1 METMR
6 QIEKRTR
13 LTRRRFLQTTGV
25 TAIGVGALSAGTV
38 LIDPRGAWAM
48 TLTTLTP
55 ETARDLVQMARDL
68 YPHDRLA
75 ESFYAKAIE
84 PYDAQAAKDPALRDL
99 LTNGAGELDK
109 QEAARGAK
117 IYADLPNE
125 ADRVAIL
132 KAISGTPF
140 FAKLRGDMISALYNQ
155 PEVWA
160 KLGYEGPSAQKGG
173 YLHRGFNDIDWLKA

>member
-1 METMR
+1 MR
-6 QIEKRTR
+6 QLDKRTR

-25 TAIGVGALSAGTV
+25 TAVGVGALATGQV

-48 TLTTLTP
+48 SLTTLSP
-55 ETARDLVQMARDL
+55 ETAKTLVQAARDI

-84 PYDAQAAKDPALRDL
+84 PYDAAAAKDAALKDL
-99 LTNGAGELDK
+99 LTNGTAELDK
-109 QEAARGAK
+109 QAAAKGAK
-117 IYADLPNE
+117 SYADLPNE

>member
-25 TAIGVGALSAGTV
+25 TAIGVGALSTGTV

-68 YPHDRLA
+68 YPHERLA

-99 LTNGAGELDK
+99 LTNGAKELDRLAGEK
-109 QEAARGAK
+109 GAK
-117 IYADLPNE
+117 NYADIADE
-125 ADRVAIL
+125 AQRVALL
-132 KAISGTPF
+132 KSISATPF
-140 FAKLRGDMISALYNQ
+140 FSKMRGDMITGLYNQ
-155 PEVWA
+155 PEIWA
-160 KLGYEGPSAQKGG
+160 KFGYEGPSAPSGG
-173 YLHRGFNDIDWLKA
+173 YLHRGFADIDWLKA

>member
-1 METMR
+1 MR
-6 QIEKRTR
+6 QLDKRTR

-25 TAIGVGALSAGTV
+25 AAVGIGALATGQV
-38 LIDPRGAWAM
+38 LIDPRGAWAIS
-48 TLTTLTP
+48 LTTLSP
-55 ETARDLVQMARDL
+55 ETAKTLVQAARDI

-84 PYDAQAAKDPALRDL
+84 PYDAAAAKDASLKDL
-99 LTNGAGELDK
+99 LANGAAELDK
-109 QEAARGAK
+109 QASAKGAK
-117 IYADLPNE
+117 SYADLPNE

-132 KAISGTPF
+132 TAMSGTPF
-140 FAKLRGDMISALYNQ
+140 FQKLRGDLIAGLYNQ

-160 KLGYEGPSAQKGG
+160 KLGYEGPSAPKGG

>member
-6 QIEKRTR
+6 RIEKRTQ
-13 LTRRRFLQTTGV
+13 LTRRRFLQTTGA
-25 TAIGVGALSAGTV
+25 TAVGVGALSGATL

-55 ETARDLVQMARDL
+55 ETARDLLQMARDL

-75 ESFYAKAIE
+75 ESFYAKAVE

-99 LTNGAGELDK
+99 LTNGAGELDRL
-109 QEAARGAK
+109 AAEKGAK
-117 IYADLPNE
+117 TYADI
-125 ADRVAIL
+125 ADEGQRVAIL
-132 KAISGTPF
+132 KSISGTPF
-140 FAKLRGDMISALYNQ
+140 FAKMRGDMITGLYNQ

-160 KLGYEGPSAQKGG
+160 KFGYEGPSTPSGG
-173 YLHRGFNDIDWLKA
+173 YLHRGFNDIDWLTS

>member
-1 METMR
+1 MR
-6 QIEKRTR
+6 QLDKRTR

-25 TAIGVGALSAGTV
+25 TAVGVGALATGQV

-48 TLTTLTP
+48 TLTTLSP
-55 ETARDLVQMARDL
+55 ETAKTLVQAARDL

-84 PYDAQAAKDPALRDL
+84 PYDAAAAKDPALKDL
-99 LTNGAGELDK
+99 LTNGAAELDK
-109 QEAARGAK
+109 QAAAKGAK
-117 IYADLPNE
+117 SYADLPNE

-132 KAISGTPF
+132 KAVSGTPF
-140 FAKLRGDMISALYNQ
+140 FAKLKGDMISGLYNQ

-160 KLGYEGPSAQKGG
+160 KLGYEGPSAPKGG
-173 YLHRGFNDIDWLKA
+173 YIHRGFNDIDWLKA

>member
-25 TAIGVGALSAGTV
+25 TAIGVGALSAGAV

-48 TLTTLTP
+48 SLTTLQP
-55 ETARDLVQMARDL
+55 ETARTLVQMARDL

-75 ESFYAKAIE
+75 EAFYAKAIE

-99 LTNGAGELDK
+99 LTD
-109 QEAARGAK
+109 GAK
-117 IYADLPNE
+117 DLDRRAAEKGAKSYADFAE
-125 ADRVAIL
+125 EKQRVVIL
-132 KAISGTPF
+132 TAVAGTPF
-140 FAKLRGDMISALYNQ
+140 FAKVRGDMITGLYNN
-155 PEVWA
+155 PEVWP
-160 KLGYEGPSAQKGG
+160 KLGYEGPSAQEGG
-173 YLHRGFNDIDWLKA
+173 YIHRGFNDIDWLQA

>member
-1 METMR
+1 MR
-6 QIEKRTR
+6 QLDKRTR
-13 LTRRRFLQTTGV
+13 LTRRRFLQTTSV
-25 TAIGVGALSAGTV
+25 TAVGVGALATGRV

-48 TLTTLTP
+48 SLTTLSP
-55 ETARDLVQMARDL
+55 ETAKTLIQAARDV

-84 PYDAQAAKDPALRDL
+84 PYDAAAAKDAALKDL
-99 LTNGAGELDK
+99 LTEGTADLDRRAAAKGA
-109 QEAARGAK
+109 QS
-117 IYADLPNE
+117 YADLPNE

-140 FAKLRGDMISALYNQ
+140 FKKLRGDMISALYNQ

-160 KLGYEGPSAQKGG
+160 KLGYEGPSAPKGG
-173 YLHRGFNDIDWLKA
+173 YLHRGFNDLDWLK

>member
-1 METMR
+1 MR
-6 QIEKRTR
+6 QLDKRTR
-13 LTRRRFLQTTGV
+13 FTRRRFLQTTGV
-25 TAIGVGALSAGTV
+25 TAIGVGALATGQV

-48 TLTTLTP
+48 SLTTLSP
-55 ETARDLVQMARDL
+55 ETAKTLVQAARDI

-84 PYDAQAAKDPALRDL
+84 PYDAAAAKDPALKDL
-99 LTNGAGELDK
+99 LTNGAAELDK
-109 QEAARGAK
+109 QAAAKGAK
-117 IYADLPNE
+117 GNSYADMPNE

-132 KAISGTPF
+132 KAMSGTPF
-140 FAKLRGDMISALYNQ
+140 FQKLRGDLISALYNQ

-160 KLGYEGPSAQKGG
+160 KLGYEGPSAPKGG